1 MPSPFP
7 SPSKGEGWVGVKLT
21 MTNQGELI
29 MHYLQDL
36 EALNPDLTAEVMKEV
51 DEVIDR
57 YRSKPGS
64 LIPVLEECQQIVGY
78 LPVELQEYIGKGLNV
93 AGSTIYGV
101 VTFYSFFSMVPKG
114 RHTIKVCLGTAC
126 YVRGNKNVLD
136 KVMEELNVEVGSTT
150 GDRRFSL
157 EAVRCLGACGLAP
170 IVMVD
175 DDAYGGVSPDKILD
189 ISESYE

>member
-1 MPSPFP
+1 
-7 SPSKGEGWVGVKLT
+7 

-136 KVMEELNVEVGSTT
+136 KVMEGLNVEVGSTT

-175 DDAYGGVSPDKILD
+175 DDAHGGVSPDKILD